1 MRIAVNTRLLLPG
14 RLEGIGWFTHE
25 VLRRLVASRPQDEF
39 LFLFDRP
46 YDAAFLF
53 GDNVSGKVLFPQA
66 RHPLLWYW
74 WFEHAVTGALR
85 QWKADVFFSPEA
97 YLSIKSKVPTVM
109 TVHDLS
115 ILHHP
120 EHVPSLVQ
128 RYTNHFY
135 PRFIARA
142 DRLLTVSEYS
152 RQDIVRFYPNAVD
165 KLSVVG
171 NGAREEYYPLSGDDI
186 QSIREKWTGGQPY
199 FIYVGALQPRKNIAR
214 LLQAFDEYRQQGGQL
229 PLLLIGRKAWMT
241 AEIEEAY
248 RRMNHAEHVQ
258 LLDYQPL
265 HIVAQLVG
273 AAHAMVYVSLFE
285 GFGIPLLEA
294 MQSGVPVITSNVT
307 SMPEVAGNAGLLVDP
322 FDTAS
327 ITHALLKM
335 EGAGELYRQL
345 QSAALVQA
353 AAFTWD
359 SVAQKVSHVIN
370 DCVTNP

>member
-25 VLRRLVASRPQDEF
+25 VLRRLVSSRPEDEF

-46 YDAAFLF
+46 FDKSFLF
-53 GDNVSGKVLFPQA
+53 GDNVTGKVLFPQA
-66 RHPLLWYW
+66 RHPLLWFW
-74 WFEHAVTGALR
+74 WFEFSVAGALR
-85 QWKADVFFSPEA
+85 KWNADVFFSPEA
-97 YLSIKSKVPTVM
+97 YLSLKSKVPTIM

-120 EHVPSLVQ
+120 EHVPPLVQ

-152 RQDIVRFYPNAVD
+152 RQDIVSFYPNAAD

-171 NGAREEYYPLSGDDI
+171 NGAREEYHPLPPADV
-186 QSIREKWTGGQPY
+186 QAIREKWAGGQPY
-199 FIYVGALQPRKNIAR
+199 FLYVGALQPRKNIAR
-214 LLQAFDEYRQQGGQL
+214 LLHAFDDYRQQGGQL

-241 AEIEEAY
+241 TEIEEVY

-265 HIVAQLVG
+265 HVVAQLVG
-273 AAHAMVYVSLFE
+273 SAHAMVYVSLFE

-294 MQSGVPVITSNVT
+294 MQCGVPVITSNLT

-322 FDTAS
+322 FDTGS
-327 ITHALLKM
+327 ITHALQKM
-335 EGAGELYRQL
+335 EGENELYHRL
-345 QSAALVQA
+345 QAAALVQGS
-353 AAFTWD
+353 AFTWD
-359 SVAQKVSHVIN
+359 SVAQKVSRVID
-370 DCVTNP
+370 DCTL